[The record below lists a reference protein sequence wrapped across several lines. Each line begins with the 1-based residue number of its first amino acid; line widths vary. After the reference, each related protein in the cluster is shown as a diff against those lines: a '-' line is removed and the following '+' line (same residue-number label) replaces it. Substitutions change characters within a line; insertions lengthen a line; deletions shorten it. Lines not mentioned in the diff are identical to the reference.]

1 MVLVR
6 RGRCRIELA
15 VALLDPPRAD
25 VALHRDADMVWA
37 IAGTCRVKFLSGF
50 AVARARTRSPKP
62 ELCALGLRP
71 AGLLSAAL
79 GGRPRPRV
87 AIAAFASA
95 AEADLGLLP
104 GGALPTRVSTRS
116 AVSRSVN

>member
-1 MVLVR
+1 ATPPHLPVHTADLPIRSYRTVARCCRRGMTLGEFGSQCVLVR
-6 RGRCRIELA
+6 VA
-15 VALLDPPRAD
+15 V
-25 VALHRDADMVWA
+25 
-37 IAGTCRVKFLSGF
+37 T
-50 AVARARTRSPKP
+50 KP
-62 ELCALGLRP
+62 ALGLRS
-71 AGLLSAAL
+71 GDLLSAAL

-104 GGALPTRVSTRS
+104 GGVLPTRVSTRS